1 MEDYIN
7 VSPTS
12 GTGNRTV
19 SVTANPNPKF
29 SSRSTTL
36 TVKSGGGWQSRA
48 VTATQLGMPFMIQM
62 GVVNN
67 VVPTGTS
74 NYPQCGWKPDTYN
87 NSGPDG
93 SPVAKGVFYAM
104 RQNLNE
110 SEITV
115 EFLLL
120 IHKDLL
126 VGDED
131 GPYEPVLN
139 AVLGANSGKIVW
151 EDSNPFS
158 KDNVDQGD
166 YAQYSFSF
174 GSSMIEDADYF
185 TANIG
190 VGRGVDIF
198 TYLYNY
204 ELAKY

>member
-36 TVKSGGGWQSRA
+36 TVKSGGGRQSRA
-48 VTATQLGMPFMIQM
+48 VTVSQLGMPFMIQM
-62 GVVNN
+62 GVINN
-67 VVPTGTS
+67 SVPTGTTS
-74 NYPQCGWKPDTYN
+74 YPQSGWKPNTYN

-93 SPVAKGVFYAM
+93 SPVVKGVFYAL
-104 RQNLNE
+104 RQNLDE
-110 SEITV
+110 SEITI

-126 VGDED
+126 IGDAD

-139 AVLGANSGKIVW
+139 AVLGANSGKIIY
-151 EDSNPFS
+151 EDSSAFS

-190 VGRGVDIF
+190 VGRTTDIF